1 VERHFPE
8 HRPCYGEQVLRDSA
22 VFARPWKGTRE
33 VILDGEDQLADL
45 QKSIDAAVG
54 DAARWRD
61 VCDRLAGVLGGVGSV
76 FVPSA
81 IGDRTPE
88 VVASESLGELIET
101 VFRDGWI
108 ERNYRE
114 RSVPIIQARGYATDL
129 DIADEDTMKLEPFY
143 ADLLASHKL
152 GIFAGLRVPGGREG
166 FVAAIERSIKAPPPD
181 SEMFR
186 RMAAS
191 QRMLASGVRTSAA
204 IGAAHMQSWRELTV
218 ESDRPIFVLD
228 ELGRLVDRNAATE
241 PLLGSVFA
249 LTGSALRLVS
259 PVADRP
265 FVHLVSAA
273 LVPEPGVALPRPVFV
288 EAPGQGL
295 LMVDVVRIPR
305 LLRHFHSL
313 AAALVVARPVA
324 GARPSLT
331 DALKRS
337 AGLTDTEVRLAL
349 ALFEGLTLSEY
360 AERNGVAVGTA
371 RQQVKSVFR
380 KTGAGRQAELV
391 ALIHRLAAGD

>member
-1 VERHFPE
+1 MERHSPSA
-8 HRPCYGEQVLRDSA
+8 RPWYGEHLLRDSA
-22 VFARPWKGTRE
+22 VFAQPRKDIRE
-33 VILDGEDQLADL
+33 AILDGEHHLADL
-45 QKSIDAAVG
+45 QRSIDTAVG

-61 VCDRLAGVLGGVGSV
+61 VCDRLASLLGGVGSV

-81 IGDRTPE
+81 VGDRTPQ

-101 VFRDGWI
+101 IFRDGWL

-114 RSVPIIQARGYATDL
+114 RTVPIIQSRGYATDL
-129 DIADEDTMKLEPFY
+129 DIADADVMKSEPFY

-166 FVAAIERSIKAPPPD
+166 FVAAIERSLKAPPPD

-191 QRMLASGVRTSAA
+191 QRMLASGVRASAA
-204 IGAAHMQSWRELTV
+204 IGTAQLQSWRDLAV

-228 ELGRLVDRNAATE
+228 ELGRLLDRNAATE

-249 LTGSALRLVS
+249 STGTSLRLVS

-265 FVHLVSAA
+265 FSQLISAA
-273 LVPEPGVALPRPVFV
+273 LLQDPRVVLPRPVFV
-288 EAPGQGL
+288 DAPGQGT
-295 LMVDVVRIPR
+295 LMVDVVRIPK

-324 GARPSLT
+324 GTRAPLAE
-331 DALKRS
+331 ALKRNV
-337 AGLTDTEVRLAL
+337 GLTDTEVRLAM
-349 ALFEGLTLSEY
+349 ALFEGLTLAEY
-360 AERNGVAVGTA
+360 AERNGVTVGTA

-391 ALIHRLAAGD
+391 ALIHRLAAD